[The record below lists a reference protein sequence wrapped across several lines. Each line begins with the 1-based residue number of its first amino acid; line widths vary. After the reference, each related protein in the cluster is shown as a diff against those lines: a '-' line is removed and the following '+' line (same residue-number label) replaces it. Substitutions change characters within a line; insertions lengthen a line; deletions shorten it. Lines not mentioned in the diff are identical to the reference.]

1 MVLPSDLREQL
12 IRNLVYVC
20 TDEGL
25 NKSVWTID
33 LCYLLSRLG
42 ITYTFYTITL
52 GIHPGYRNNNFYK
65 KVLSRDENRVNQRF
79 EAAQNNGIKMKKAS
93 LGITCLL
100 EHLIYGPVI
109 VLTNAKLLNCEQCK
123 LKKVAFDLKSNCFP
137 RSLPYQGHFVVLC
150 GYNLERK
157 KIFYR
162 NPSLSDRKW
171 IFKINCCVRDF
182 CVFLGICVTSL
193 ECFDKARKCYG
204 TDEDLIFIYL

>member
-1 MVLPSDLREQL
+1 MLMVLPSDLRQQL
-12 IRNLVYVC
+12 LRNLLYVC
-20 TDEGL
+20 KDEGF
-25 NKSVWTID
+25 NKSIWTID

-42 ITYTFYTITL
+42 INYTFYTITV

-65 KVLSRDENRVNQRF
+65 RVLNRDEQRVNQRF
-79 EAAQNNGIKMKKAS
+79 ETAQKNGINVKKGS
-93 LGITCLL
+93 LDIGSVL
-100 EHLIYGPVI
+100 EHLVYGPVI

-171 IFKINCCVRDF
+171 FLFYFFLITAIGNF
-182 CVFLGICVTSL
+182 CFVFV
-193 ECFDKARKCYG
+193 K
-204 TDEDLIFIYL
+204 